1 MHSSDASNTRP
12 QKIAIVVSGLSP
24 AEVEA
29 EAEAEAEVEAE
40 AEENA
45 RDTALVTADIIAS
58 KSRPKGGASLALV
71 AQTAR
76 GPCEPGHSTEQ

>member
-1 MHSSDASNTRP
+1 MHSSDASNPRP

-24 AEVEA
+24 AEVE
-29 EAEAEAEVEAE
+29 V
-40 AEENA
+40 EENA

-58 KSRPKGGASLALV
+58 KSRPKDGASLALV

>member
-1 MHSSDASNTRP
+1 MHSSDASNPRP

-29 EAEAEAEVEAE
+29 EG
-40 AEENA
+40 NA

-58 KSRPKGGASLALV
+58 KSRPEDGASW
-71 AQTAR
+71 
-76 GPCEPGHSTEQ
+76 HW

>member
-1 MHSSDASNTRP
+1 MHSSDASNPRP
-12 QKIAIVVSGLSP
+12 QKIAIVVNGLSP
-24 AEVEA
+24 AEVEVEV
-29 EAEAEAEVEAE
+29 EAEAE

-58 KSRPKGGASLALV
+58 KSRPKDGASLALV

>member
-29 EAEAEAEVEAE
+29 EAE

>member
-1 MHSSDASNTRP
+1 MHSSDASNPRP

-29 EAEAEAEVEAE
+29 E
-40 AEENA
+40 ENV

-58 KSRPKGGASLALV
+58 KSRPKDGVSLGLV

-76 GPCEPGHSTEQ
+76 GPCEPGHSLEQ

>member
-1 MHSSDASNTRP
+1 MHSSDASNPRP
-12 QKIAIVVSGLSP
+12 QKIAIVISGLSP
-24 AEVEA
+24 AEVEV
-29 EAEAEAEVEAE
+29 EAEAE

-58 KSRPKGGASLALV
+58 KSRPKDGASLALV

>member
-1 MHSSDASNTRP
+1 MHSNDASNPRP

-29 EAEAEAEVEAE
+29 DES
-40 AEENA
+40 A

-58 KSRPKGGASLALV
+58 KSRPNDGASLALV

-76 GPCEPGHSTEQ
+76 RPCEPGHSTEQ

>member
-1 MHSSDASNTRP
+1 MHSSDASNPRP

-24 AEVEA
+24 
-29 EAEAEAEVEAE
+29 AEVEAE

-58 KSRPKGGASLALV
+58 KSRPKDGASLALV

>member
-1 MHSSDASNTRP
+1 MHSSDASNPRP
-12 QKIAIVVSGLSP
+12 QKIAIVVSGLSS
-24 AEVEA
+24 A
-29 EAEAEAEVEAE
+29 EAEAE

-58 KSRPKGGASLALV
+58 KSRPKDGASLALV